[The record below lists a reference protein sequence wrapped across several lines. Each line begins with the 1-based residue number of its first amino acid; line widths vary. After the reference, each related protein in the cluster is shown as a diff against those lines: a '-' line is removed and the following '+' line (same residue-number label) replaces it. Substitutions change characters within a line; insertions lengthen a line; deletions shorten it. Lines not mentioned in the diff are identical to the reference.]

1 MSMKTVD
8 LRSDTVTKPSPE
20 MRAAMTAAEVGD
32 DVFGEDPTVNEL
44 QDVVARMFDKEAGL
58 FVPSGTMGNQLAVKT
73 HTVPGNEIILEADA
87 HIFKYEAGAAGM
99 LSGVIT
105 KIIPG
110 THGVLTADQI
120 DKSVNRIDDIH
131 AAPTGLIALE
141 NTHNRAGGTIYP
153 IEEIRRISDVAKRRN
168 IPLHLDG
175 ARVMNACV
183 ATNIKPMEY
192 GKYFDTISVCLS
204 KGLGAP
210 VGSVLVGTK
219 AFVDK
224 ARYFRKAFGG
234 GMRQV
239 GILAAAGLY
248 ALRHNVDKLHED
260 HLKARKLAE
269 AVVALKSFTIDLS
282 TVQTNIVIFS
292 VKNGTSYEVIDK
304 LSSQGILAIPFSDV
318 KIRFVTHL
326 DVSAEDIDHTIQTLK
341 KHFN

>member
-1 MSMKTVD
+1 MEKIVD
-8 LRSDTVTKPSPE
+8 LRSDTVTKPSVE
-20 MRAAMTAAEVGD
+20 MRAAMAAAEVGD

-44 QDVVARMFDKEAGL
+44 QQVVARMFDKEAGL
-58 FVPSGTMGNQLAVKT
+58 FIPSGTMGNQLAIKT
-73 HTVPGNEIILEADA
+73 HTQPGNEIIIETDA

-105 KIIPG
+105 KTLPG
-110 THGVLTADQI
+110 IHGVLTADQI
-120 DKSVNRIDDIH
+120 DRSVNRMDDIH

-153 IEEIRRISDVAKRRN
+153 LDVIHKISEVARRRN

-175 ARVMNACV
+175 ARIMNACV

-192 GKYFDTISVCLS
+192 GKYFDSISICLS

-219 AFVDK
+219 HFIDK
-224 ARYFRKAFGG
+224 ARYFRKAYGG

-248 ALRHNVDKLHED
+248 ALRHNVDKLRED
-260 HLKARKLAE
+260 HLKARNLAE
-269 AVVALKSFTIDLS
+269 AVSELKSFTIDLS
-282 TVQTNIVIFS
+282 TVQSNIVIFS
-292 VKNGTSYEVIDK
+292 VNNGTSYDIIDK
-304 LSSQGILAIPFSDV
+304 LKSQGILAIPFSDI

-326 DVSAEDIDHTIQTLK
+326 DVSMEDINYTIHSLK

>member
-1 MSMKTVD
+1 MKIVD
-8 LRSDTVTKPSPE
+8 LRSDTVTKPSKE
-20 MRAAMTAAEVGD
+20 MREAMSSAEVGD

-44 QDVVARMFDKEAGL
+44 QQVVALMFDKEAGL
-58 FVPSGTMGNQLAVKT
+58 YVPSGTMGNQLAVKT
-73 HTVPGNEIILEADA
+73 HTQPGNEIILEANA

-105 KIIPG
+105 KILPG
-110 THGVLTADQI
+110 IDGVLTADQI
-120 DKSVNRIDDIH
+120 ERSVNRTDDIH
-131 AAPTGLIALE
+131 AAPTGMIALE

-153 IEEIRRISDVAKRRN
+153 MEEIKKISEMAHRRN

-175 ARVMNACV
+175 ARIMNACV

-192 GKYFDTISVCLS
+192 GRYFDSISICLS

-219 AFVDK
+219 NFIDK
-224 ARYFRKAFGG
+224 ARYFRKAYGG
-234 GMRQV
+234 GMRQA

-248 ALRHNVDKLHED
+248 ALRHNMDKLRED
-260 HLKARKLAE
+260 HLKAKRLAE
-269 AVVALKSFTIDLS
+269 AISLLKSFSIDLA

-292 VKNGTSYEVIDK
+292 VKSGTSYAIIDK
-304 LSSQGILAIPFSDV
+304 LKDQGILAIPFSDV

-326 DVSAEDIDHTIQTLK
+326 DVSLEDIDHTINSLK

>member
-1 MSMKTVD
+1 MKIVD
-8 LRSDTVTKPSPE
+8 LRSDTVTKPSKE
-20 MRAAMTAAEVGD
+20 MREAMFSAEVGD

-44 QDVVARMFDKEAGL
+44 QEVVARMFDKEAGL
-58 FVPSGTMGNQLAVKT
+58 YIPSGTMGNQLAVKT
-73 HTVPGNEIILEADA
+73 HTHPGNEIILEADA

-105 KIIPG
+105 KILHG
-110 THGVLTADQI
+110 VNGVLTAEQI
-120 DKSVNRIDDIH
+120 DHSVNRTDDIH
-131 AAPTGLIALE
+131 AAPTGMIALE

-153 IEEIRRISDVAKRRN
+153 MEEIKKISEVAHRRN

-175 ARVMNACV
+175 ARIMNACV

-192 GKYFDTISVCLS
+192 GRYFDSISICLS

-219 AFVDK
+219 NFIDK
-224 ARYFRKAFGG
+224 ARYFRKAYGG
-234 GMRQV
+234 GMRQA

-248 ALRHNVDKLHED
+248 ALRHNMDKLRED
-260 HLKARKLAE
+260 HLKAKRLAE
-269 AVVALKSFTIDLS
+269 AISLLKSFSIDLA

-292 VKNGTSYEVIDK
+292 VKSGTSYAIIDK
-304 LSSQGILAIPFSDV
+304 LKDQGILAIPFSDV

-326 DVSAEDIDHTIQTLK
+326 DVSLEDIDHTINSLK

>member
-1 MSMKTVD
+1 MKTID
-8 LRSDTVTKPSPE
+8 LRSDTVTKPSPD
-20 MRAAMTAAEVGD
+20 MRAAMAAAEVGD

-44 QDVVARMFDKEAGL
+44 QQVVARMFDKEAGL

-73 HTVPGNEIILEADA
+73 HTQPGNEIILEADA

-105 KIIPG
+105 KILPG
-110 THGVLTADQI
+110 TNGVLSADQI
-120 DKSVNRIDDIH
+120 DRSVNNLDDIH

-153 IEEIRRISDVAKRRN
+153 IEEIKRISDVAHRRN

-183 ATNIKPMEY
+183 ASNIKPLEY
-192 GKYFDTISVCLS
+192 GKFFDSISICLS

-210 VGSVLVGTK
+210 AGSVLVGTK
-219 AFVDK
+219 PFIDK

-248 ALRHNVDKLHED
+248 ALRHNVDKLRED

-269 AVVALKSFTIDLS
+269 SISELKSFTIDLP

-292 VKNGTSYEVIDK
+292 VKTGTSYDIIDK
-304 LSSQGILAIPFSDV
+304 LKLQGILAIPFSDV

-326 DVSAEDIDHTIQTLK
+326 DVSMDDIDHTISILK

>member
-1 MSMKTVD
+1 MRKID

-20 MRAAMTAAEVGD
+20 MRAAMAAAEVGD

-44 QDVVARMFDKEAGL
+44 QQAVALMFNKEAAL

-73 HTVPGNEIILEADA
+73 HTQPGNEIILEADA

-105 KIIPG
+105 KILPG
-110 THGVLTADQI
+110 VGGVLTAEQI
-120 DKSVNRIDDIH
+120 ERSINHVDDIH

-153 IEEIRRISDVAKRRN
+153 LDEIKKICDVARRRK

-175 ARVMNACV
+175 ARIMNACV
-183 ATNIKPMEY
+183 ATNIKPVEY
-192 GKYFDTISVCLS
+192 GEYFDSISICLS

-219 AFVDK
+219 SFIDK
-224 ARYFRKAFGG
+224 ARYFRKAYGG

-248 ALRHNVDKLHED
+248 ALRHNVDKLIED
-260 HLKARKLAE
+260 HKKARKLAE
-269 AVVALKSFTIDLS
+269 AVAEMKSFHIDLA
-282 TVQTNIVIFS
+282 TVQTNIVIFN
-292 VKNGTSYEVIDK
+292 VKSGTSYDVIHK
-304 LSSQGILAIPFSDV
+304 LDQLGILAIPFSDV

-326 DVSAEDIDHTIQTLK
+326 DLSMDDIDYTISNLRQ
-341 KHFN
+341 HFN

>member
-1 MSMKTVD
+1 MKIVD
-8 LRSDTVTKPSPE
+8 LRSDTVTKPSKE
-20 MRAAMTAAEVGD
+20 MREAMSSAEVGD

-44 QDVVARMFDKEAGL
+44 QQVVALMFDKEAGL
-58 FVPSGTMGNQLAVKT
+58 YVPSGTMGNQLAVKT
-73 HTVPGNEIILEADA
+73 HTQPGNEIILEADA

-105 KIIPG
+105 KILPG
-110 THGVLTADQI
+110 IDGVLTADQI
-120 DKSVNRIDDIH
+120 ERSVNRTDDIH
-131 AAPTGLIALE
+131 AAPTGMIALE

-153 IEEIRRISDVAKRRN
+153 MEEIKKISEMAHRRN

-175 ARVMNACV
+175 ARIMNACV

-192 GKYFDTISVCLS
+192 GRYFDSISICLS

-219 AFVDK
+219 NFIDK
-224 ARYFRKAFGG
+224 ARYFRKAYGG
-234 GMRQV
+234 GMRQA

-248 ALRHNVDKLHED
+248 ALRHNMDKLRED
-260 HLKARKLAE
+260 HLKAKRLAE
-269 AVVALKSFTIDLS
+269 AISLLKSFSIDLA

-292 VKNGTSYEVIDK
+292 VKSGTSYAIIDK
-304 LSSQGILAIPFSDV
+304 LKDQGILAIPFSDV

-326 DVSAEDIDHTIQTLK
+326 DVSLEDIDHTINSLK

>member
-1 MSMKTVD
+1 MKIVD
-8 LRSDTVTKPSPE
+8 LRSDTVTKPSQE
-20 MRAAMTAAEVGD
+20 MRAAMAFAEVGD

-44 QDVVARMFDKEAGL
+44 QQAVARMFDKEDGL
-58 FVPSGTMGNQLAVKT
+58 YVPSGTMGNQLAVKT
-73 HTVPGNEIILEADA
+73 HTQPGNEIILEADA

-105 KIIPG
+105 KILPG
-110 THGVLTADQI
+110 IHGVLTADQI
-120 DKSVNRIDDIH
+120 DHSVNRTDDIH

-153 IEEIRRISDVAKRRN
+153 LDEIQKIAEVAQRRK

-175 ARVMNACV
+175 ARIMNACV
-183 ATNIKPMEY
+183 ASNIKPMEY
-192 GKYFDTISVCLS
+192 GKYFDSVSICLS

-210 VGSVLVGTK
+210 VGSVLIGTK
-219 AFVDK
+219 RFIDK
-224 ARYFRKAFGG
+224 ARYFRKAYGG
-234 GMRQV
+234 GMRQA

-248 ALRHNVDKLHED
+248 ALRHNVDKLLED
-260 HLKARKLAE
+260 HIKAKKLAE
-269 AVVALKSFTIDLS
+269 AVAQLKSFTIDLA

-292 VKNGTSYEVIDK
+292 VKRGTSYEIIDK
-304 LSSQGILAIPFSDV
+304 LKDQGILAIPFSDI

-326 DVSAEDIDHTIQTLK
+326 DVTMDDIDHTINTLK

>member
-1 MSMKTVD
+1 MKTID

-20 MRAAMTAAEVGD
+20 MRAAMAAAEVGD

-44 QDVVARMFDKEAGL
+44 QEVVARMFDKEAGL
-58 FVPSGTMGNQLAVKT
+58 FVASGTMGNQLAVRT
-73 HTVPGNEIILEADA
+73 HTQPGNEIILEADA

-105 KIIPG
+105 KILPG
-110 THGVLTADQI
+110 VSGILTADQI
-120 DKSVNRIDDIH
+120 DRSVNRTDDIH

-153 IEEIRRISDVAKRRN
+153 IDEIEKISDVAHRRK
-168 IPLHLDG
+168 IPFHLDG
-175 ARVMNACV
+175 ARIMNACV

-192 GKYFDTISVCLS
+192 GKHFDSLSICLS

-219 AFVDK
+219 LFIDK

-234 GMRQV
+234 GMRQA
-239 GILAAAGLY
+239 GILAAAGLF
-248 ALRHNVDKLHED
+248 ALRHNVDKLRED
-260 HLKARKLAE
+260 HLKAKKLAE
-269 AVVALKSFTIDLS
+269 SVAELRSFSIDLS
-282 TVQTNIVIFS
+282 TVQTNIVIFNVNS
-292 VKNGTSYEVIDK
+292 GTSYEIIEK
-304 LSSQGILAIPFSDV
+304 LRSNGILAIPFSDV

-326 DVSAEDIDHTIQTLK
+326 DLSMEDIDHTITTLRN
-341 KHFN
+341 HFN

>member
-1 MSMKTVD
+1 MKIVD
-8 LRSDTVTKPSPE
+8 LRSDTVTKPSQE
-20 MRAAMTAAEVGD
+20 MRAAMASAEVGD

-44 QDVVARMFDKEAGL
+44 QQAVARMFDKEDGL
-58 FVPSGTMGNQLAVKT
+58 YVPSGTMGNQLAVKT
-73 HTVPGNEIILEADA
+73 HTQPGNEIILEADA

-105 KIIPG
+105 KILPG
-110 THGVLTADQI
+110 IHGVLTADQI
-120 DKSVNRIDDIH
+120 DHSVNRTDDIH

-153 IEEIRRISDVAKRRN
+153 LDEIQKIAEVAQRRK

-175 ARVMNACV
+175 ARIMNACV
-183 ATNIKPMEY
+183 ASNIKPMEY
-192 GKYFDTISVCLS
+192 GKYFDSVSICLS

-210 VGSVLVGTK
+210 VGSVLIGTK
-219 AFVDK
+219 RFIDK
-224 ARYFRKAFGG
+224 ARYFRKAYGG
-234 GMRQV
+234 GMRQA

-248 ALRHNVDKLHED
+248 ALRHNVDKLLED
-260 HLKARKLAE
+260 HIKAKKLAE
-269 AVVALKSFTIDLS
+269 AVAQLKSFTIDLA

-292 VKNGTSYEVIDK
+292 VKRGTSYEIIDK
-304 LSSQGILAIPFSDV
+304 LKDQGILAIPFSDI

-326 DVSAEDIDHTIQTLK
+326 DVTMDDIDHTINTLK

>member
-1 MSMKTVD
+1 MKIVD
-8 LRSDTVTKPSPE
+8 LRSDTVTKPSQE
-20 MRAAMTAAEVGD
+20 MREAMSSAEVGD

-44 QDVVARMFDKEAGL
+44 QQVVARMFDKEVGL
-58 FVPSGTMGNQLAVKT
+58 YIPSGTMGNQLAVKT
-73 HTVPGNEIILEADA
+73 HTHPGNEIILEADA

-105 KIIPG
+105 KILPG
-110 THGVLTADQI
+110 VNGVLTADQI
-120 DKSVNRIDDIH
+120 DHSVNRTDDIH

-153 IEEIRRISDVAKRRN
+153 LDEIQKISEVAHRRN

-175 ARVMNACV
+175 ARIMNACI

-192 GKYFDTISVCLS
+192 GKYFDSISICLS

-219 AFVDK
+219 NFIDK
-224 ARYFRKAFGG
+224 ARYYRKAYGG
-234 GMRQV
+234 GMRQA

-248 ALRHNVDKLHED
+248 ALRHNLDKLRED
-260 HLKARKLAE
+260 HLKAKKLAE
-269 AVVALKSFTIDLS
+269 AVSQLNSFSIDLA

-292 VKNGTSYEVIDK
+292 VKNGTSYEIIEK
-304 LSSQGILAIPFSDV
+304 LKDQGILAIPFSDV

-326 DVSAEDIDHTIQTLK
+326 DVSMDDIDHTINSLK

>member
-1 MSMKTVD
+1 MKTVD
-8 LRSDTVTKPSPE
+8 LRSDTVTQPSPE
-20 MRAAMTAAEVGD
+20 MRAAMASAKVGD

-44 QDVVARMFDKEAGL
+44 QEAVARMFDKEAGL

-73 HTVPGNEIILEADA
+73 HTQPGNEIILEADA

-105 KIIPG
+105 KILPG
-110 THGVLTADQI
+110 VNGVLTAEQI
-120 DKSVNRIDDIH
+120 ERSVNHLDDIH

-153 IEEIRRISDVAKRRN
+153 LEEIKKISEMAHRRR

-175 ARVMNACV
+175 ARIMNACV
-183 ATNIKPMEY
+183 AANIKPMEY
-192 GKYFDTISVCLS
+192 GKCFDSISICLS

-210 VGSVLVGTK
+210 VGSVLTGTK
-219 AFVDK
+219 AFIDK
-224 ARYFRKAFGG
+224 ARYYRKAYGG

-248 ALRHNVDKLHED
+248 ALRHHMDKLGED
-260 HLKARKLAE
+260 HQKARKLAE
-269 AVVALKSFTIDLS
+269 AVAAIKAFSIDLS

-292 VKNGTSYEVIDK
+292 VKNGTSYDVIDQLK
-304 LSSQGILAIPFSDV
+304 SQGILAIPFSDV

-326 DVSAEDIDHTIQTLK
+326 DVSMEDIDHTIRILK